1 MKFSQVFKEYLE
13 SKEFGFEISNLKKDN
28 ENEKYIKD
36 YIVKGKNFLNFLN
49 Q

>member
-13 SKEFGFEISNLKKDN
+13 SEEFGFEISNLKKDN